1 MDTSGTQVG
10 EQSGPPAWLPWILAL
25 WALVAWGGALS
36 PGGPAFDDIEGV
48 LENPLVNGE
57 RPASA
62 AFTTDY
68 WHHRGDAGHYRPTA
82 LLSLALDHRLFGDEL
97 RGYHATSLLLHAAVV
112 LLAAK
117 LLLAI
122 GRARGVRPGVLWGWC
137 LGLAL
142 FATHPALADAVA
154 WVSARSSTLAI
165 LPGLLAGVLLCGR
178 AGRAKAPLVTVV
190 AGLGLFA
197 CLLGKEDG
205 YVGLVPIGAALLV
218 QGRVRAGLPGV
229 ALAVLS
235 WLAIRQGIYGTPLPE
250 APHSPLA
257 ELGLAERLVVGGR
270 VMLAGFGS
278 LVGLFPGAP
287 NHGAGDWRPDTDL
300 GLLGWALWSA
310 LMVYARRGRA
320 SVPARLGLA
329 AALLA
334 WLPFQGWVPAGE
346 VFAERFLYLPALLAA
361 PLVGELFARAV
372 ARLFASPRSERGRSS
387 PSHGLGV
394 IVLLTAGAYLAL
406 VPISTWRAARPYGS
420 LLGYHA
426 AVLEAY
432 PQDATSWNGL
442 ALAREEAGDVDAAR
456 AAWERAIALDRG
468 YGRPHSNLGRLALD
482 AGDRVAA
489 LEHFEAAVLN
499 GAGNPIAWANL
510 GSLRLAMDDAAGS
523 EAAYLRATQLA
534 PGMVVAWRGL
544 ARAYLSQ
551 GLLDAAELAIER
563 ALELAPSATQSLAV
577 QANVVLRQ
585 SAGDS

>member
-10 EQSGPPAWLPWILAL
+10 ERSGPPAWLPWLLAV

-36 PGGPAFDDIEGV
+36 PGGPAFDDLEGV

-62 AFTTDY
+62 ALVSDY

-82 LLSLALDHRLFGDEL
+82 LLSLALDHRLYGDDL
-97 RGYHATSLLLHAAVV
+97 RGYHATSLLLHAGVV

-122 GRARGVRPGVLWGWC
+122 GRARGVVPGVLWGWC
-137 LGLAL
+137 LGLAV

-165 LPGLLAGVLLCGR
+165 PPGLLAGVILLKRAER
-178 AGRAKAPLVTVV
+178 AGTAEVATV
-190 AGLGLFA
+190 AGLGMFA

-205 YVGLVPIGAALLV
+205 YVGLVPIAAALV
-218 QGRVRAGLPGV
+218 VRGRPWAGLGGAVV
-229 ALAVLS
+229 ALLA
-235 WLAIRQGIYGTPLPE
+235 WLAIRHGLYGTPLPQ
-250 APHSPLA
+250 APYSPLA
-257 ELGLAERLVVGGR
+257 ELGLGQRLVVGGR

-278 LVGLFPGAP
+278 LVGLFPRSP
-287 NHGAGDWRPDTDL
+287 NHGGGDWQPDGAL
-300 GLLGWALWSA
+300 GLLGWALWSGLLVFA
-310 LMVYARRGRA
+310 WRGRA
-320 SVPARLGLA
+320 SAPARLGLA
-329 AALLA
+329 AGLFA

-361 PLVGELFARAV
+361 PLVGELFARLV
-372 ARLFASPRSERGRSS
+372 ARLFAGPRTGVGRSS
-387 PSHGLGV
+387 AAHGLGV
-394 IVLLTAGAYLAL
+394 ALALAAGAYLLL
-406 VPISTWRAARPYGS
+406 VPISTWQAARPYGS

-432 PQDATSWNGL
+432 PGDATSWNGL
-442 ALAREEAGDVDAAR
+442 ALAREAAGDVDAAR

-482 AGDRVAA
+482 AGDRAAA
-489 LEHFEAAVLN
+489 LEHFEAAVAK

-510 GSLRLAMDDAAGS
+510 GSLRLAMDGAAGS
-523 EAAYLRATQLA
+523 ADAYLRATQLA

-544 ARAYLSQ
+544 ARAYLSL
-551 GLLDAAELAIER
+551 GELDAAERAIEQ
-563 ALELAPSATQSLAV
+563 ALALSPEADQSLAV
-577 QANVVLRQ
+577 KANIALARGHQ
-585 SAGDS
+585 GD